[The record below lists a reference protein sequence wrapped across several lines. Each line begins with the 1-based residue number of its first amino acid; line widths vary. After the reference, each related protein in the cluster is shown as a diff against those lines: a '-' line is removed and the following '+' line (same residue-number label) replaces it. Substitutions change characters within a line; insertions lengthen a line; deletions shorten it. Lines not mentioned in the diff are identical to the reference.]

1 MGLICSTFWLRQG
14 AKGVTLSVCPS
25 VRLSGTNLSKTLN
38 LHSSFSHYVSLRSVS
53 GQSQVSVSSLTYFV
67 LLTLTGAQSVRMY
80 VACGNVED
88 YAQEGSKVLELIE
101 RLGDIGTF

>member
-1 MGLICSTFWLRQG
+1 M
-14 AKGVTLSVCPS
+14 
-25 VRLSGTNLSKTLN
+25 
-38 LHSSFSHYVSLRSVS
+38 SVS
-53 GQSQVSVSSLTYFV
+53 DQSQVSLRSLTYFV

-80 VACGNVED
+80 VACGNVEY